1 MSLLPVEWGMS
12 EKSRP
17 NSKSQVIILSVLHD
31 GLTPT
36 QAGLRFGMSR
46 RQIHRLLV
54 RYKEGGLDAL
64 EPRSRRPKSN
74 PRALTHKLRGEIIA
88 LRGSLLAQGL
98 DAGAASIAWHLH
110 EAKLHTPALSTIWR
124 VLTAEGLVTP
134 QPKKRPRSYIQRFE
148 AVQPNET
155 WQSDFTHWRLAD
167 GSDVE
172 IINWLDDHS
181 RLLLH
186 CSVFK
191 AVTGKIV
198 IDTFNEC
205 RSQYG
210 TPFSTLTDNGNV
222 YTARFTQGKNAFEY
236 LLSELEIIQKN
247 GSPAHPQTQGKIER
261 FHQTLKKWLSEQEA
275 AKDLKEL
282 QRQLEEFRR
291 IYNTQRPHKAL
302 EMKTPQ
308 SCYEATIKATPK
320 EAKDKEHYRVR
331 HDSVDKFGKLSLR
344 RAGKM
349 HHLGVG
355 IDHRHKKVFVIV
367 DHFKVSVVE
376 KKTGEVLSKH
386 IIEPTRTYWTNV
398 LVDEMT
404 KRSRKLK

>member
-1 MSLLPVEWGMS
+1 MS

-17 NSKSQVIILSVLHD
+17 NSKSQVIVLTLIHD

-36 QAGLRFGMSR
+36 QAALRFGVSR
-46 RQIHRLLV
+46 RHLHRLLA
-54 RYKEGGLDAL
+54 RFKAGGLEAL
-64 EPRSRRPKSN
+64 EPRSRRAKSN
-74 PRALTHKLRGEIIA
+74 PRAITQEIRDEIIR
-88 LRGSLLAQGL
+88 LRVHLLSQGL
-98 DAGAASIAWHLH
+98 DAGAASIAWHLR

-124 VLTAEGLVTP
+124 ILKAEGLVTP
-134 QPKKRPRSYIQRFE
+134 QPKKRPKAYITRFE

-155 WQSDFTHWRLAD
+155 WQSDFTHWRLKD
-167 GSDVE
+167 GADVE

-205 RSQYG
+205 RSEYG

-222 YTARFTQGKNAFEY
+222 YTARFSRGKNGFEY
-236 LLSELEIIQKN
+236 LLSELEIVQKN

-261 FHQTLKKWLSEQEA
+261 FHQTLKKWLSEQDS

-282 QRQLEEFRR
+282 QRQLDEFR
-291 IYNTQRPHKAL
+291 IVYNTQRPHKAL
-302 EMKTPQ
+302 LMRTPQ
-308 SCYEATIKATPK
+308 SSYEASVKATPK
-320 EAKDKEHYRVR
+320 EAKDKEHYRIR
-331 HDSVDKFGKLSLR
+331 HDSVDQFGKLSLR

-355 IDHRHKKVFVIV
+355 IENQFKKVYVVV
-367 DHFKVSVVE
+367 DHYKVSVVE
-376 KKTGEVLSKH
+376 KKSGEILSQH
-386 IIEPTRTYWTNV
+386 EIAPTKSYWTNF
-398 LVDEMT
+398 LVDEET
-404 KRSRKLK
+404 KRSRRPK